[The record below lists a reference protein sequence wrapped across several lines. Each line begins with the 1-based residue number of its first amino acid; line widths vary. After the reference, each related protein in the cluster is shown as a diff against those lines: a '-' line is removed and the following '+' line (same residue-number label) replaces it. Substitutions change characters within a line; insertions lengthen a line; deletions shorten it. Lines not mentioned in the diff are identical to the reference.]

1 MQTEQ
6 KGINQETINR
16 MELYRRILL
25 QNGFSEPICQK
36 ERSLHWM
43 FYKETTGNS
52 AFVVNL
58 TGYNDRVEV
67 VYGFAST
74 AFTFVKGDEESLV
87 RWGIDDEDIN
97 LRQKSS
103 IFHHA
108 EERDTGIL
116 VKEMYDRYKNLEK
129 EALLRI
135 VRIKRKKWIDKI
147 AEKLKLLGFKKKAN
161 TWKRVLE
168 DGYYLMFH
176 AQKSSFSDKYLSLI
190 HI

>member
-1 MQTEQ
+1 MQIEQ
-6 KGINQETINR
+6 NGINQETVNR

-87 RWGIDDEDIN
+87 RWGIADEDIN
-97 LRQKSS
+97 LRQKVVFS
-103 IFHHA
+103 IM
-108 EERDTGIL
+108 RRKGI
-116 VKEMYDRYKNLEK
+116 
-129 EALLRI
+129 
-135 VRIKRKKWIDKI
+135 
-147 AEKLKLLGFKKKAN
+147 
-161 TWKRVLE
+161 RVFL
-168 DGYYLMFH
+168 
-176 AQKSSFSDKYLSLI
+176 
-190 HI
+190 